1 MQSALID
8 AGPLIALF
16 NRSDKYHK
24 ALMEFLPSYKGF
36 LFTTW
41 PVITEVMHMINFNV
55 EVQADLLKWIS
66 QQGLR
71 ILEIDMDDIER
82 LIELLLK
89 YSDLP
94 MDLADGSLIL
104 SAEKFNIHDIITID
118 SDYYVYRL
126 KDKKYFRNLLQ
137 KFL

>member
-1 MQSALID
+1 MQKALID

-16 NRSDKYHK
+16 NKDDKYHNNI
-24 ALMEFLPSYKGF
+24 LEFLHTFEGF

-41 PVITEVMHMINFNV
+41 SVVTEVMHMINFNV
-55 EVQADLLKWIS
+55 KSQADFLTWIS
-66 QQGLR
+66 KKGLH
-71 ILEIDMDDIER
+71 ILDVDLSDIGR

-94 MDLADGSLIL
+94 MDLADGSMIL
-104 SAEKFNIHDIITID
+104 SAEKNNIHDIITID

-126 KDKKYFRNLLQ
+126 KNKKYFRNILQ
-137 KFL
+137 KYI